1 MKKNMN
7 RIYLI
12 WLKRCKYMDI
22 CTGKNGNLYIKIL
35 IEVFSVLQFLHFKNE
50 DNDKAY
56 FTGF

>member
-1 MKKNMN
+1 MN